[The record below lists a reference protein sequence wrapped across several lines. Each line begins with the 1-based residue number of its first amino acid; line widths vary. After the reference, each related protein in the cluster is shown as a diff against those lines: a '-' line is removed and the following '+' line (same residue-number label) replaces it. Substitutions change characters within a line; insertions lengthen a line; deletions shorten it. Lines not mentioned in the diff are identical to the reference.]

1 MSGTSTV
8 VQCIVARLHPGTP
21 ATRGPGD
28 AAGCQPL
35 AGSASGGKLPNP
47 MSDPTRPSLARVLLA
62 AVVVAAADLL
72 DAIVVWVVIFQKSTV
87 PHPPEHRHRRA
98 RPRILPR
105 RQRDRGARSRPPR
118 RHRPRMDAGVL
129 DAPPALAAPSR
140 LEDRQHPR
148 RRACRPR
155 LRRRRLAA
163 DGLRGSP
170 AQPGPRGAGHHSL
183 VLDRSS
189 TYPLLVG
196 LPIAVILGRAGRS
209 APAGTPVIVPR
220 AARGTP

>member
-1 MSGTSTV
+1 M
-8 VQCIVARLHPGTP
+8 VQCVVARLHPGTP

-72 DAIVVWVVIFQKSTV
+72 DAIVVWVIIFQKSTV
-87 PHPPEHRHRRA
+87 P
-98 RPRILPR
+98 RIL
-105 RQRDRGARSRPPR
+105 QSIAT
-118 RHRPRMDAGVL
+118 GVL
-129 DAPPALAAPSR
+129 GLESFRGGSATAALGLVLHVVIALGWTLAFWMLLQR
-140 LEDRQHPR
+140 W
-148 RRACRPR
+148 PR
-155 LRRRRLAA
+155 LRGWTA
-163 DGLRGSP
+163 ST
-170 AQPGPRGAGHHSL
+170 RGA
-183 VLDRSS
+183 VLAGLAYGAVVWLLMDFVVL
-189 TYPLLVG
+189 PLSRARAVPVTIPWFWIQLATHPFVVG